1 MSINT
6 IFKLENL
13 KKALNGSFKNRDS
26 RVYFER
32 EKKYE
37 KKESENEK
45 KREEELEEFLNS
57 NPDNRDD
64 IPELFSSEELFDRN

>member
-1 MSINT
+1 M
-6 IFKLENL
+6 
-13 KKALNGSFKNRDS
+13 
-26 RVYFER
+26 YFER

-45 KREEELEEFLNS
+45 KREEELEEFLSS